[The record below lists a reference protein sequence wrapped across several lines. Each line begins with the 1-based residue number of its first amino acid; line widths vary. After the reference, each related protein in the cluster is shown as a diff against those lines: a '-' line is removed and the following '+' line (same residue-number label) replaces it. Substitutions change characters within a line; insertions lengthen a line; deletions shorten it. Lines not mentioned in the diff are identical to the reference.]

1 MLRAAEDGAHVNT
14 VSPSRRGRRLAAAV
28 FACISIILVASY
40 LAASYVVADRFSQ
53 PARVPVDRPPLVQAA
68 SYEDVAFTSDGLIL
82 RGWLFPGQSDRAVIV
97 VHGRGANRTEWHGRS
112 ERIADFLLAD
122 GYSVLL
128 FDLRGHGESDGE
140 RFSLGYY
147 ERRDI
152 AAAIAFLGQRG
163 FAEQRIALIGI
174 SMGAASAL
182 SVLTIDPN
190 VGPIV
195 VDSSFTDAAV
205 VLAED
210 LPAETGMPSALVPG
224 ILLVERL
231 AFGVDTA
238 AVRPIDIVR
247 AHHERPFLFIH
258 CERDETIAVHHG
270 RELRAASANPS
281 SELWIAPGCLHP
293 RASDD
298 YPDEYREHVLAFL
311 RSQLREM
318 R

>member
-1 MLRAAEDGAHVNT
+1 MLRTADGGRPDPSGP
-14 VSPSRRGRRLAAAV
+14 SPGRRRLVAAV
-28 FACISIILVASY
+28 VAVIAVILVAAY
-40 LAASYVVADRFSQ
+40 LGASYVVADRFSR
-53 PARVPVDRPPLVQAA
+53 PVRVPVDRPPLVTAA
-68 SYEDVAFTSDGLIL
+68 YEEVAFTSDELKL
-82 RGWLFPGQSDRAVIV
+82 RGWLFPGHGDRAVIV
-97 VHGRGANRTEWHGRS
+97 VHGRGANRAEWQGRS

-122 GYSVLL
+122 GYTVLL
-128 FDLRGHGESDGE
+128 FDLRGHGESDGD

-147 ERRDI
+147 ERRDV
-152 AAAIAFLGQRG
+152 AAAVAFLGQRG
-163 FAEQRIALIGI
+163 FAERRVALIGI

-182 SVLTIDPN
+182 AVLTIDPD

-195 VDSSFTDAAV
+195 VDSSFTDAAI

-224 ILLVERL
+224 ILLMERF

-247 AHHERPFLFIH
+247 AHPERAFLFIH
-258 CERDETIAVHHG
+258 CARDETIAVHHG
-270 RELRAASANPS
+270 RDLRAASANPA

-298 YPDEYREHVLAFL
+298 HPDEYREHVLSFL
-311 RSQLREM
+311 RSQLQ
-318 R
+318 

>member
-1 MLRAAEDGAHVNT
+1 MLRTAGGRGH
-14 VSPSRRGRRLAAAV
+14 SPTSRPTRRSRRLVVAV
-28 FACISIILVASY
+28 VAFISVVLVASY
-40 LAASYVVADRFSQ
+40 LGASYVVADRFSQ
-53 PARVPVDRPPLVQAA
+53 PVRIPVDRPPLVHAA
-68 SYEDVAFTSDGLIL
+68 YEDIAFTSDGLRL
-82 RGWLFPGQSDRAVIV
+82 RGWLFPGHSDGAVIV
-97 VHGRGANRTEWHGRS
+97 IHGRGANRTEWQGRS

-128 FDLRGHGESDGE
+128 FDLRGHGESDGD

-147 ERRDI
+147 ERDDV

-182 SVLTIDPN
+182 GVLTIDPN

-195 VDSSFTDAAV
+195 IDSSFTDVAV

-210 LPAETGMPSALVPG
+210 LPSETGMPSALVPG
-224 ILLVERL
+224 ILLVERI

-247 AHHERPFLFIH
+247 MHPERAFLFIH
-258 CERDETIAVHHG
+258 CDRDETIAVHHG
-270 RELRAASANPS
+270 RELRAASANLA
-281 SELWIAPGCLHP
+281 SELWIASGCLHP

-298 YPDEYREHVLAFL
+298 HPDEYREHVLAFL
-311 RSQLREM
+311 RTQLR
-318 R
+318 